1 MSRYSSNL
9 KDTSGNVCI
18 IYAVAND
25 GSYNQIY
32 GISGDSYTIMY
43 DTSNVPIIGYSENM
57 YLYDSSGSIVD
68 LSGINSR
75 SNINIIIKSRD

>member
-1 MSRYSSNL
+1 MPEYSPKL
-9 KDTSGNVCI
+9 KDLSGNVSI
-18 IYAVAND
+18 IYALVND
-25 GSYNQIY
+25 VSYNQIY

-68 LSGINSR
+68 L
-75 SNINIIIKSRD
+75 